1 MFKRTVLL
9 MLVVGMVLTLAI
21 PVATAQDEEDITLR
35 WRTRPDNQAEIDVY
49 TAASETIDEGW
60 DGVALE
66 YEPGG
71 SETASYQDVLVAEL
85 EAGTAP
91 DVFWIP
97 GTDVARFA
105 SAGLI
110 LNLADLAAADA
121 DYAEDDFY
129 AGPMGFLTTALPGE
143 DDAALWGLPRD
154 VSAFA
159 IYYNADLFDEA
170 GLDYPGEGEAWDWDT
185 FAAAAEEISG
195 LGDEIVGFGMNAWWA
210 NWGYF
215 VNAAGSGFFNED
227 FTNCGL
233 ANDAT
238 VAGLDQAVALF
249 DNGWAIPWGT
259 DSEPPFL
266 AGTVGM
272 FMNGRW
278 ATPGTITNAD
288 FNWNVAPLPVGPSAE
303 ATNWLFWGAYVV
315 NANTEHPEEAW
326 DLVTRLTSAEIQG
339 QIASLGA
346 NIPSRATD
354 EAIELFLGTLPDSG
368 VNNQAFVDG
377 TTSADVR
384 TEAPLFFGDWP
395 SIDSAYGSA
404 INSVFNGE
412 LSAQEFADTICDQV
426 APFFDT
432 DMDGELDS

>member
-1 MFKRTVLL
+1 MMTKRMLISLGLL
-9 MLVVGMVLTLAI
+9 VILTLALT
-21 PVATAQDEEDITLR
+21 ATFVSAQEDVTLR

-49 TAASETIDEGW
+49 SDASESIDAAW

-71 SETASYQDVLVAEL
+71 SESASYQDVLVTEI

-105 SAGLI
+105 KAGLI
-110 LNLADLAAADA
+110 LNLNDLAGADP
-121 DYAEDDFY
+121 DYSASDFY
-129 AGPMGFLTTALPGE
+129 AGPMGFLTTPVDEGM
-143 DDAALWGLPRD
+143 AALWGLPRD

-170 GLDYPGEGEAWDWDT
+170 GMDYPGGDDWTWERFVESAEAIND
-185 FAAAAEEISG
+185 
-195 LGDEIVGFGMNAWWA
+195 LGADIYGFGMNAWWA

-215 VNAAGSGFFNED
+215 VNAAGSSFFNED
-227 FTNCGL
+227 YTACGL
-233 ANDAT
+233 NNAGT
-238 VAGLDQAVALF
+238 VTGLETAASLF
-249 DNGWAIPWGT
+249 DSGAAVPWGT

-266 AGTVGM
+266 AGSVGM
-272 FMNGRW
+272 FLNGRW
-278 ATPGTITNAD
+278 ATPGTIANAD
-288 FNWNVAPLPVGPSAE
+288 FSWNVAPLPIGPSGE

-315 NANTEHPEEAW
+315 NANTAHPEEAW

-346 NIPSRATD
+346 NIPSRATQ
-354 EAIELFLGTLPDSG
+354 EAIDLFLGTLPDSG
-368 VNNQAFVDG
+368 INNQAFIDG

-395 SIDSAYGSA
+395 AVDQAYGTGVTA
-404 INSVFNGE
+404 VFNGE
-412 LSAQEFADTICDQV
+412 MSAQDFADTICDTV
-426 APFFDT
+426 APLFSAG
-432 DMDGELDS
+432 M

>member
-1 MFKRTVLL
+1 LIALSLPIVS
-9 MLVVGMVLTLAI
+9 G
-21 PVATAQDEEDITLR
+21 QDEATTLR

-49 TAASETIDEGW
+49 TAASESIDDAW

-71 SETASYQDVLVAEL
+71 SEGAGYQDVLVTEL

-105 SAGLI
+105 KAGLI
-110 LNLADLAAADA
+110 LNLTDIAAGDA
-121 DYAEDDFY
+121 DFSVDDFY
-129 AGPMGFLTTALPGE
+129 AGPMGFLTTPV
-143 DDAALWGLPRD
+143 DDMDALWGLPRD

-170 GLDYPGEGEAWDWDT
+170 GLDYPGGDDWNWGR
-185 FAAAAEEISG
+185 FAAAAEEISN
-195 LGDEIVGFGMNAWWA
+195 LGDEIVGFGMNGWWA

-215 VNAAGSGFFNED
+215 VNAAGSSFFNDD
-227 FTNCGL
+227 FTACGL
-233 ANDAT
+233 DNAGT
-238 VAGLDQAVALF
+238 VAGLDQAAALF
-249 DNGWAIPWGT
+249 ENGWAIPWGT

-266 AGTVGM
+266 AGNVGM
-272 FMNGRW
+272 FLSGRW
-278 ATPGTITNAD
+278 ATPGTIANAN
-288 FNWNVAPLPVGPSAE
+288 FNWNVAPLPIGPSGE

-315 NANTEHPEEAW
+315 NANTAHPEESW
-326 DLVTRLTSAEIQG
+326 ELVRQLTSAEIQG

-354 EAIELFLGTLPDSG
+354 EAIQLFLDTLPDSG
-368 VNNQAFVDG
+368 VNNQAFIDG
-377 TTSADVR
+377 TLASDVR

-395 SIDSAYGSA
+395 AFDAATGA
-404 INSVFNGE
+404 AVTEVFNGST
-412 LSAQEFADTICDQV
+412 SAQEFADTICDV
-426 APFFDT
+426 TAPLFD
-432 DMDGELDS
+432 DMS

>member
-1 MFKRTVLL
+1 MSKRTLVMVLL
-9 MLVVGMVLTLAI
+9 AVFVMSLSVPFFAS
-21 PVATAQDEEDITLR
+21 AQDDVELR

-49 TAASETIDEGW
+49 TAASTSIDEAW
-60 DGVALE
+60 DGVTLA

-71 SETASYQDVLVAEL
+71 SEGAGYQDVLIAEI

-97 GTDVARFA
+97 GTDIARFA
-105 SAGLI
+105 EAGLI
-110 LNLADLAAADA
+110 LNLNDLATADA
-121 DYAEDDFY
+121 DYSADDFY
-129 AGPMGFLTTALPGE
+129 AGPMGFLTTSIEEGTP
-143 DDAALWGLPRD
+143 ALWGLPRD

-170 GLDYPGEGEAWDWDT
+170 GVAYPGGEDWT
-185 FAAAAEEISG
+185 WERFAEASAAISG
-195 LGDEIVGFGMNAWWA
+195 LGDDITGFGMNAWWA

-227 FTNCGL
+227 FTSCGL
-233 ANDAT
+233 DNEGT
-238 VAGLDQAVALF
+238 VAGLDFARSLIADGSAL
-249 DNGWAIPWGT
+249 AWGT

-266 AGTVGM
+266 AGQLGM

-278 ATPGTITNAD
+278 ATPGTIANAD
-288 FNWNVAPLPVGPSAE
+288 FNWNVAPLPVGPSGE

-315 NANTEHPEEAW
+315 NANTANPAEAW

-346 NIPSRATD
+346 NIPSRATE

-384 TEAPLFFGDWP
+384 TEAPLFAGDW
-395 SIDSAYGSA
+395 SAIDQAYGTA
-404 INSVFNGE
+404 VTAVLNGE
-412 LSAQEFADTICDQV
+412 LSAQEFADTICDTV
-426 APFFDT
+426 APSFE
-432 DMDGELDS
+432 MSM